1 MPGYKRR
8 YGFYQDGDVA
18 MPAYDFWAPSAV
30 PVDQGGIPGGAFLPL
45 GAVGGAAAL
54 NRFGVLNPLFQSY
67 VGRNERGQSRFQRS
81 S

>member
-8 YGFYQDGDVA
+8 YGFSQDGDVA

-45 GAVGGAAAL
+45 GAVG
-54 NRFGVLNPLFQSY
+54 VLLH
-67 VGRNERGQSRFQRS
+67 
-81 S
+81 